1 MRVHLHR
8 EEPVMV
14 SPDPGL
20 SFPSSPVKTV
30 PNSRGRINLCAPT
43 PGLYGVEGHLPA
55 AWREAAQGDS
65 QEARALR
72 GFLDIPGRRQAHLN
86 YRVWQRSR
94 PTLIDGQGSHP
105 LQACLAALG
114 GQGFQDRAGIDP
126 LMGGITAQPSADA
139 LAARIS
145 RWLGQRYPDIHHP
158 VRIAQFQPHWVSLFP
173 TTGLGRS
180 PGNRLG
186 MDTHLGERVPDRSGP
201 IHIVI
206 GPLSIDQVRAL
217 SPGQHV
223 GQALAAHI
231 RRGLGRHHDFVL
243 SLEHVPRRL
252 PQLGCQGPVLG
263 MDILPTQGD
272 LPYPSRA
279 AGRIA
284 PSQPQPMKS
293 MPMTPM
299 TPMTQRPRLQL
310 DLQCQGGERL
320 TVLDFSS
327 QDLALSRSYRLDV
340 RCHSHSPLVASEVLG
355 QAACL
360 RLDRGSAAPCIHGL
374 VTALDQ
380 SPGAA
385 GKGVIQHICLES
397 PLAPLARTRQNRVF
411 PGMGVRAVVEEVLQ
425 GHGWTPAQWR
435 MACRDDDPVEDLI
448 VQVEEDDLAFI
459 TRLMAFHGLFYRFEQ
474 SRQGVT
480 LVIHDDAC
488 DLPEAPVRRLP
499 FHAHS
504 GQHAPADIIYRLAAR
519 ARLMPGAV
527 QLRDHFPDHPQVAL
541 HARQECKQLSGGL
554 EDHWG
559 AGFAT
564 PGQGE
569 HLARVRAESL
579 DTQSLSF
586 SAWTGHRALT
596 PGQRITLT
604 GHPHA
609 DFNKTYTI
617 TALQLRGEQASSL
630 PDGMPTTGPAFSTRL
645 ELIPSTQSY
654 RPPLTP
660 HRSSARFVARID
672 GPEGEPI
679 HLDAHGRY
687 RIRFDFDSREHPP
700 GQASHPVRMLTP
712 YAGDDFGFHF
722 PLHAGTEVLVAFE
735 NNDPHRP
742 IILGALPNA
751 DHPSPVT
758 AHNRHQNLLRTHGGN
773 ELLMNDQPHGPGIR
787 LSTRDHGLRVLMD
800 ATPEDPH
807 LALHADDG
815 RMLWQAGQSLS
826 LQTGGDQIVEVGG
839 DQRVNVQGASS
850 LETREGSLQL
860 ISGEDLRVQAGGDL
874 HLEAGQGDLEQR
886 SQGSMNLRAGRGM
899 RLEVRQG
906 DLECHVANGRLG
918 MSAGGRITL
927 QSQSGEIHIGHAHA
941 GIRLTP
947 RGELVIQGREV
958 RIEAE
963 TIRVQGDG
971 IVHNGG

>member
-1 MRVHLHR
+1 M
-8 EEPVMV
+8 
-14 SPDPGL
+14 
-20 SFPSSPVKTV
+20 
-30 PNSRGRINLCAPT
+30 NL
-43 PGLYGVEGHLPA
+43 
-55 AWREAAQGDS
+55 
-65 QEARALR
+65 
-72 GFLDIPGRRQAHLN
+72 
-86 YRVWQRSR
+86 
-94 PTLIDGQGSHP
+94 
-105 LQACLAALG
+105 
-114 GQGFQDRAGIDP
+114 
-126 LMGGITAQPSADA
+126 
-139 LAARIS
+139 
-145 RWLGQRYPDIHHP
+145 
-158 VRIAQFQPHWVSLFP
+158 
-173 TTGLGRS
+173 
-180 PGNRLG
+180 
-186 MDTHLGERVPDRSGP
+186 
-201 IHIVI
+201 
-206 GPLSIDQVRAL
+206 
-217 SPGQHV
+217 
-223 GQALAAHI
+223 
-231 RRGLGRHHDFVL
+231 
-243 SLEHVPRRL
+243 
-252 PQLGCQGPVLG
+252 
-263 MDILPTQGD
+263 
-272 LPYPSRA
+272 
-279 AGRIA
+279 
-284 PSQPQPMKS
+284 
-293 MPMTPM
+293 MTR
-299 TPMTQRPRLQL
+299 RPRLRL
-310 DLQCQGGERL
+310 ELPGRGGEHL

-327 QDLALSRSYRLDV
+327 QGFALSRSYRLDV
-340 RCHSHSPLVASEVLG
+340 RCHSHSPWVASEILG

-360 RLDRGSAAPCIHGL
+360 CLDRGTTAPRIHGL

-380 SPGAA
+380 SPGAT
-385 GKGVIQHICLES
+385 GKGVIQHIRLES

-448 VQVEEDDLAFI
+448 VQVEESDLAFM

-474 SRQGVT
+474 SRQGAT
-480 LVIHDDAC
+480 LVIHDDAR

-499 FHAHS
+499 YHAHS
-504 GQHAPADIIYRLAAR
+504 GQHAPADIVYRLEPR
-519 ARLMPGAV
+519 SRLMPAAV
-527 QLRDHFPDHPQVAL
+527 DLRDHCPDHPQVVL
-541 HARQECKQLSGGL
+541 HARQACKQPSHGI
-554 EDHWG
+554 EEHWG
-559 AGFAT
+559 AGFGT

-569 HLARVRAESL
+569 QLARMRAEAL
-579 DTQSLSF
+579 DTQGFSF
-586 SAWTGHRALT
+586 SAWTGHRGLT

-604 GHPHA
+604 GHPHP
-609 DFNKTYTI
+609 DFNQTYTI
-617 TALQLRGEQASSL
+617 TALQIRGEQASSL
-630 PDGMPTTGPAFSTRL
+630 PEGAPTPGPAFSTRI

-654 RPPLTP
+654 RPPLKP

-672 GPEGEPI
+672 GPEGESV
-679 HLDAHGRY
+679 HLDAQGRY

-773 ELLMNDQPHGPGIR
+773 ELLMDDQPQGPRVR
-787 LSTRDHGLRVLMD
+787 LSTRDHGLRLLMD

-815 RMLWQAGQSLS
+815 RMLWQAGQALS
-826 LQTGGDQIVEVGG
+826 IQTGGDQILEVGG

-860 ISGEDLRVQAGGDL
+860 SSGEDLRIQAGGDV
-874 HLEAGQGDLEQR
+874 HLEAAQGDLEQR
-886 SQGSMNLRAGRGM
+886 SQGAMDLKAGRGM

-906 DLECHVANGRLG
+906 DLECHVASGRLA
-918 MSAGGRITL
+918 MWAGGRVTL
-927 QSQSGEIHIGHAHA
+927 QSQSGEIHIGHANA

-971 IVHNGG
+971 ITHNGG